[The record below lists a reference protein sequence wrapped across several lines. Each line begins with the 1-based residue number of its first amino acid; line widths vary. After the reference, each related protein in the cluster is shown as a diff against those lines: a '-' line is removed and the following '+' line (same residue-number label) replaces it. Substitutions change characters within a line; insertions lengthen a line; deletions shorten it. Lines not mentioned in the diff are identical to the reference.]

1 VRKAK
6 HENLFTFGP
15 SPGKMSSKIKVRDKE
30 FSVFIPADKIRLR
43 IAEMGETMSRDL
55 NGTVPLFISVLS
67 GAFLF
72 SADLLRTMTM
82 ECEISFVR
90 VSSYDGVHSTG
101 VVKDVIGL
109 KEDIRGRTVVI
120 LEDIID
126 TGETAMYLIN
136 ELKKQEPKEIKLAS
150 LLLKPKALKHDLRPD
165 YVGFE
170 VPNDFL
176 MGYGLDYDGLGRNL
190 KDIYTLI

>member
-1 VRKAK
+1 
-6 HENLFTFGP
+6 
-15 SPGKMSSKIKVRDKE
+15 MSSKIKVRDKE

-43 IAEMGETMSRDL
+43 VAEMGETISRDL
-55 NGTVPLFISVLS
+55 NGSVPIFISVLS

-72 SADLLRTMTM
+72 SADLLRSMTIP
-82 ECEISFVR
+82 CEISFVR
-90 VSSYDGVHSTG
+90 VESYNGVHSTG
-101 VVKDVIGL
+101 VVKHVIGL
-109 KEDIRGRTVVI
+109 KEDIKGRTVVI

-176 MGYGLDYDGLGRNL
+176 LGYGLDYDGLGRNL

>member
-1 VRKAK
+1 
-6 HENLFTFGP
+6 
-15 SPGKMSSKIKVRDKE
+15 MSSTIKVRDKE

-67 GAFLF
+67 GAILF
-72 SADLLRTMTM
+72 SADLLRTMTID
-82 ECEISFVR
+82 CEISFVR
-90 VSSYDGVHSTG
+90 VASYNGVHSTG
-101 VVKDVIGL
+101 IVKDVIGL
-109 KEDIRGRTVVI
+109 KEDIKGRTVVI

-126 TGETAMYLIN
+126 TGETALYLIN

-176 MGYGLDYDGLGRNL
+176 LGYGLDYDGLGRNL

>member
-1 VRKAK
+1 M
-6 HENLFTFGP
+6 N
-15 SPGKMSSKIKVRDKE
+15 SKIKVRDKE
-30 FSVFIPADKIRLR
+30 FAVFIPADQIQRR
-43 IAEMGETMSRDL
+43 IAEMGEKISADL
-55 NGTVPLFISVLS
+55 NGSVPLFITVLS

-72 SADLLRTMTM
+72 SADLLRNVTVA
-82 ECEISFVR
+82 CEVSFIR
-90 VSSYDGVHSTG
+90 VSSYNGVHSTG
-101 VVKDVIGL
+101 VVKNVIGL

-126 TGETAMYLIN
+126 TGETAVYLMN
-136 ELKKQEPKEIKLAS
+136 ELRKQEPKEIKLAS
-150 LLLKPKALKHDLRPD
+150 LLLKPKALKHNLKPD

-176 MGYGLDYDGLGRNL
+176 LGYGLDYDGLGRNL